1 LMGPITQSA
10 RWEVHRMN
18 PSRKI
23 AAALDENTR
32 AYVLPCS
39 VTVED
44 APNRFTLNLTALDS
58 VGVAFDNLDF
68 VTTDRQDWSSD
79 ALNAWG
85 ERLAGRV
92 TYLLEPLK
100 VLEIDARGG
109 EVQIRSKSPSVRADQ
124 RGFYEVRLYKEGML
138 RMERY
143 VVDDATRQRRRTPCQ
158 FTREVLE
165 RLADD
170 IAASAS

>member
-1 LMGPITQSA
+1 
-10 RWEVHRMN
+10 MN
-18 PSRKI
+18 PSQKI

-32 AYVLPCS
+32 AYILPCT
-39 VTVED
+39 VVVED
-44 APNRFTLNLTALDS
+44 GPNRFTLNLTALDG
-58 VGVAFDNLDF
+58 VGLAFDCLEF
-68 VTTDRQDWSSD
+68 ATTDRQDWSSE

-85 ERLAGRV
+85 ERLAARV

-100 VLEIDARGG
+100 VLEIDAGGG
-109 EVQIRSKSPSVRADQ
+109 EVQIRSQTPSARADQ
-124 RGFYEVRLYKEGML
+124 RGFYEVRLYKHGLL

-143 VVDDATRQRRRTPCQ
+143 IFDDSTRQRRRTPCQ

>member
-1 LMGPITQSA
+1 MSL
-10 RWEVHRMN
+10 
-18 PSRKI
+18 SRKI

-32 AYVLPCS
+32 AYILPCP

-44 APNRFTLNLTALDS
+44 PPNRFTLHLTALDS
-58 VGVAFDNLDF
+58 VGVAFDSLEF
-68 VTTDRQDWSSD
+68 VTTDRTDWSSE

-85 ERLAGRV
+85 ERLAARV

-100 VLEIDARGG
+100 VLEIDAGGG
-109 EVQIRSKSPSVRADQ
+109 EVQIRSQSPTARADQ
-124 RGFYEVRLYKEGML
+124 RGFYEVRLF
-138 RMERY
+138 
-143 VVDDATRQRRRTPCQ
+143 RQGPCGWSASSSTTPPASAGGRLCQ
-158 FTREVLE
+158 LTREVVE